1 MPEASPSE
9 PDDPPVS
16 PPSTAAL
23 DSTAYPHILDHIL
36 THTDWDTLLCFRRTS
51 RSLRS
56 RVDNVL
62 SHLVITSEDDAA
74 LVLSSSSGWRAER
87 LLLPFPQG
95 LGSYVGPMNIAPW
108 QNEDEDDGPEPAGR
122 RRRSSSSPRTIQVP
136 RLLPSQHVPPGLV
149 SLGASADFFEPRRP
163 EHTTAQ
169 AGEVS
174 RLRLL
179 LAPASIVDLHG
190 PVNDPLLSA
199 FNPLASVPI
208 SSGTVRLFPSPSG
221 QHGSVSLCH
230 ASTVILFG
238 GAVLARNIFLSG
250 AQRARA
256 AGTYLPPTVL
266 DLAPATRR
274 LVLNFPFYRGYDH
287 IHRGVKLQP
296 SAVEHVVIIFSEAL
310 AEDEDDESANA
321 PHVPPMRWVVLVLLI
336 VQVLEGASATV
347 VNMRPLAHAWP
358 DSDRFAPAPGEIE
371 AALRAAVASYLRP
384 QAARGLDVAAALGR
398 LEILSMEEYA
408 ARTDREQ
415 LALET
420 EGHGQVGTVWW
431 R

>member
-1 MPEASPSE
+1 MAEAAPG
-9 PDDPPVS
+9 PDDPPV
-16 PPSTAAL
+16 PAALL

-51 RSLRS
+51 RSLRA

-95 LGSYVGPMNIAPW
+95 LGSYVGPVNIAPW
-108 QNEDEDDGPEPAGR
+108 SLENENEDDGPEPAGR
-122 RRRSSSSPRTIQVP
+122 RRRSSASRTIQLP
-136 RLLPSQHVPPGLV
+136 RLLPSSNVPPGLV

-163 EHTTAQ
+163 EHTVAQ

-179 LAPASIVDLHG
+179 LAPASVVDLHG

-208 SSGTVRLFPSPSG
+208 SARTVRLFPSPSG

-230 ASTVILFG
+230 ARSVVLFG

-287 IHRGVKLQP
+287 IHRGVKLQL
-296 SAVEHVVIIFSEAL
+296 SAVEHVTLIFSEA
-310 AEDEDDESANA
+310 ASDGEDGDDENAAA

-408 ARTDREQ
+408 ARTDRAQ

-420 EGHGQVGTVWW
+420 EGQGEVGTVWW